1 MGGGWSRRR
10 VGVRGGAVG
19 VSRPARLLC
28 TVAVAFAAIAA
39 LAPVA
44 ATASSNAKLFAEAK
58 ASMKIETRAEEKL
71 HIIPYKKSAVFTV
84 SCSRIQDRIKCREH
98 TGPTKCAKGKPL
110 MQLADIYPI
119 IKGRVGLSLFG
130 SLVVSIVY
138 C

>member
-1 MGGGWSRRR
+1 MS
-10 VGVRGGAVG
+10 
-19 VSRPARLLC
+19 
-28 TVAVAFAAIAA
+28 FAAIAA

-44 ATASSNAKLFAEAK
+44 ATATSNAKLFAEAK

-71 HIIPYKKSAVFTV
+71 HIIPYKRSAVFTV
-84 SCSRIQDRIKCREH
+84 SCSRTLDRIKCREH
-98 TGPTKCAKGKPL
+98 TGPTKCAKHKPL
-110 MQLADIYPI
+110 TELADIFPI